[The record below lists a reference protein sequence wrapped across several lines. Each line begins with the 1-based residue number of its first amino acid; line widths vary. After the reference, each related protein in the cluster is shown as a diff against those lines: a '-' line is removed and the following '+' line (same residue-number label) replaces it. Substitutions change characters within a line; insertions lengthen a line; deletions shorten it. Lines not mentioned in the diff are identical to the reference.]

1 MVSKAA
7 AKTSENSS
15 VGIGLKT
22 AVSYKRV
29 STPDQKL
36 YRQDLAL
43 REWLAEHPEYKE
55 DVKAA
60 VEEKKSGRLTGR
72 LDWFLKKGYPR
83 GTVLVVE
90 NMDRFSRMQL
100 DEGIDLLREMFSRGY
115 GLAIC
120 GRKWQGEILTTFN
133 ERGKE
138 IIDELLRARDESDRK
153 KERADGAAR
162 ERREHIRNGELSK
175 AFKPGDGRYPFWLDF
190 FPTARGGKGEFK
202 PNKHEW
208 LIKRIFELG
217 RTMGAGK
224 IAIQLRN
231 EGVVHPRPR
240 DKKKKP
246 KPLSPGTV
254 RYYLS
259 NRSVLGE
266 YEFSEGKSNKTVGE
280 PVKGIFPPVVD
291 GETWE
296 EVRSMVQRRHKG
308 GYGNPGSKLYNLF
321 QDRTYCGQCNASF
334 TEKLPYATAGVRP
347 QTHTLADGT
356 KTRYLMV
363 RCHHGAKDHKACNT
377 NGLQVGVPYD
387 EEFLLNQLAGFRWE
401 SFYNAEDHAKT
412 LKGAEDEVLAAEG
425 VRNDKQRVVDNN
437 AKVMGD
443 LMDEGEAIPAEL
455 RERYE
460 RNKAA
465 LDEAQAKVN
474 FTRSKLSGIESR
486 KQGKEAAAV
495 TRLKIKN
502 FMETGRHDYEKRVE
516 FNHWIK
522 REGLVLISV
531 PVFHKA
537 GYREGLSVQV
547 GRFDGDTL
555 IEAALLD
562 DTVTDGPGTAEEMKA
577 LIDEWQKTG
586 EHPGLDTVMD
596 GDGNFYERSNGEW
609 VKN

>member
-1 MVSKAA
+1 MVSKVA
-7 AKTSENSS
+7 AKTSENSFDA
-15 VGIGLKT
+15 IGQKW

-29 STPDQKL
+29 STVNQKL
-36 YRQDLAL
+36 YRQDQAL
-43 REWLAEHPEYKE
+43 KDWLAAHPEYKE
-55 DVKAA
+55 DVEAG
-60 VEEKKSGRLTGR
+60 VEDWKTGRDANR
-72 LDWFLKKGYPR
+72 LDWFLSAGYPS
-83 GTVLVVE
+83 GTVLLVE
-90 NMDRFSRMQL
+90 DMDRFSRMQI
-100 DEGIDLLREMFSRGY
+100 DEGIDLLRTMFSAGY

-120 GRKWQGEILTTFN
+120 GEDWDGEILTTFN
-133 ERGKE
+133 KRGE
-138 IIDELLRARDESDRK
+138 QIVRELNRARRESDRK

-162 ERREHIRNGELSK
+162 QRREYIRNGEFSK
-175 AFKPGDGRYPFWLDF
+175 GFRPGDGRSPFWVDF
-190 FPTARGGKGEFK
+190 FPKARGGNGEFK
-202 PNKHEW
+202 LNDHKW
-208 LIKRIFELG
+208 LIQRIFELG

-240 DKKKKP
+240 NKKKKP

-266 YEFSEGKSNKTVGE
+266 YEFSEGKSNKTIGE
-280 PVKGIFPPVVD
+280 PVKGVFPPVVD

-334 TEKLPYATAGVRP
+334 TEKLPFATAGVRP

-363 RCHHGAKDHKACNT
+363 KCHHGAKDHKACNT
-377 NGLQVGVPYD
+377 HGLQVGVPYD
-387 EEFLLNQLAGFRWE
+387 EEFLLNLLAGFRWE
-401 SFYNAEDHAKT
+401 SFYNAEDHAKA

-437 AKVMGD
+437 ARVMGD

-465 LDEAQAKVN
+465 LDEAQARVD
-474 FTRSKLSGIESR
+474 FTRSKLNGIQSR

-502 FMETGRHDYEKRVE
+502 FMEHGRHDYEKRVE
-516 FNHWIK
+516 FNQWIK

-531 PVFHKA
+531 PVFHKMGA
-537 GYREGLSVQV
+537 QGLSIQV

-555 IEAALLD
+555 VEAALLD
-562 DTVTDGPGTAEEMKA
+562 HTVTDGPCTPEEQKA

-586 EHPGLDTVMD
+586 EHPGLDMAMD
-596 GDGNFYERSNGEW
+596 ADGNIYERIDGEW
-609 VKN
+609 VKT